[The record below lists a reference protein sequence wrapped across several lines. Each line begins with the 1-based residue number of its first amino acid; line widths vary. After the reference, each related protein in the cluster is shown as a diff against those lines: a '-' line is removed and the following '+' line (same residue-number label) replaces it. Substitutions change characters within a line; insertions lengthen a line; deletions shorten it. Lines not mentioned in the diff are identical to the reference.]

1 MVGSGKSKEWKK
13 WVFTNLSIYSFKKN
27 DAQLKKNDKQP
38 KKKNNHLNLLK
49 NKNHVQEK
57 KSCKKKEKNKVMD
70 EAHMHFHFSIFV
82 I

>member
-1 MVGSGKSKEWKK
+1 MTNNQKKS
-13 WVFTNLSIYSFKKN
+13 
-27 DAQLKKNDKQP
+27 
-38 KKKNNHLNLLK
+38 NHPDLLK

-57 KSCKKKEKNKVMD
+57 KSCKKKEKNKVTD